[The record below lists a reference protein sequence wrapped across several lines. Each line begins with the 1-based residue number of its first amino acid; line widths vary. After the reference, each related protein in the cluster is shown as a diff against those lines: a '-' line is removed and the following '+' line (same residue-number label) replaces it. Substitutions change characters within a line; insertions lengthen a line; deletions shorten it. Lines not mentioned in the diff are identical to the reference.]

1 MVRTF
6 SSLICAALLLGAPVA
21 AAETLPAPHPAAYPY
36 QDAFPGQVAGA
47 GFEIPR
53 QTFLDLLAAQGLT
66 YRTNTAADVFAVAT
80 NGAAF
85 TEVVYFFNSD
95 ACDCL
100 TEIEIRFADEAAAA
114 AYFNTKYP
122 SQDIQGEY
130 FAYDGA
136 SLYRVN
142 AWRFKTKVYLVA
154 ILPNTRWSN
163 Q

>member
-1 MVRTF
+1 MVRTL
-6 SSLICAALLLGAPVA
+6 SILMCTALLLGTPVA
-21 AAETLPAPHPAAYPY
+21 AAEPLPAPHQSAYPY
-36 QDAFPGQVAGA
+36 QDAFPGQVGGA

-66 YRTNTAADVFAVAT
+66 YRTNAAADIFAVAT
-80 NGAAF
+80 SGAAF

-100 TEIEIRFADEAAAA
+100 TEIEIRFADEAGAA
-114 AYFNTKYP
+114 AYFNTKFP
-122 SQDIQGEY
+122 SQDSQGEY
-130 FAYDGA
+130 FAHDGA

-142 AWRFKTKVYLVA
+142 AWRFNAKVYLVA

>member
-1 MVRTF
+1 MARTF
-6 SSLICAALLLGAPVA
+6 STLICAALLLGAPVA

-66 YRTNTAADVFAVAT
+66 YRTNTAADVVAVAT

-100 TEIEIRFADEAAAA
+100 TEIEIRFADETSAA
-114 AYFNTKYP
+114 AYFNTKFP

-130 FAYDGA
+130 FGHDGV

-142 AWRFKTKVYLVA
+142 AWRFKSKVYLVA

>member
-1 MVRTF
+1 MKRRL
-6 SSLICAALLLGAPVA
+6 SKLICAALLLGAPLA
-21 AAETLPAPHPAAYPY
+21 AAETLPASPPAAYAY

-47 GFEIPR
+47 GFEMPR
-53 QTFLDLLAAQGLT
+53 QTFMDLLAAQGLT
-66 YRTNTAADVFAVAT
+66 YRTNTAADVVAVAT
-80 NGAAF
+80 NGAPF
-85 TEVVYFFNSD
+85 SEVVYFFNSD

-100 TEIEIRFADEAAAA
+100 TEIEIRFADEASAI

-122 SQDIQGEY
+122 LQDIEGEY
-130 FAYDGA
+130 FAHDGV

>member
-21 AAETLPAPHPAAYPY
+21 AAETLPAPHPAVYPY
-36 QDAFPGQVAGA
+36 QEAFPGQVSGA

-100 TEIEIRFADEAAAA
+100 TEIEIRFADEASAA
-114 AYFNTKYP
+114 AYFNTMYP

-130 FAYDGA
+130 FAYDGV

>member
-1 MVRTF
+1 MAHAVSR
-6 SSLICAALLLGAPVA
+6 LICAALLLGAPIA
-21 AAETLPAPHPAAYPY
+21 AAETPPASPPTAYTY

-47 GFEIPR
+47 GFEMPR
-53 QTFLDLLAAQGLT
+53 QTFMDLLAAQGLT
-66 YRTNTAADVFAVAT
+66 YRTNTAADIVAVAT
-80 NGAAF
+80 NGAPF
-85 TEVVYFFNSD
+85 IEVVYFFNSD

-100 TEIEIRFADEAAAA
+100 TEIEIRFADEASAI

-122 SQDIQGEY
+122 SQDMQGEY
-130 FAYDGA
+130 FAHDGV

-142 AWRFKTKVYLVA
+142 AWRFNTTVYLVA

>member
-1 MVRTF
+1 MARTF
-6 SSLICAALLLGAPVA
+6 STLICAALLLGAPVA
-21 AAETLPAPHPAAYPY
+21 AGETLQASPPTAYTY

-53 QTFLDLLAAQGLT
+53 QKFTDLLAAQGLT
-66 YRTNTAADVFAVAT
+66 YRTNTAADVVAVAI

-85 TEVVYFFNSD
+85 IEVVYFFNSD

-100 TEIEIRFADEAAAA
+100 TEIEIRFADEASAA
-114 AYFNTKYP
+114 AYFNTKFP

-130 FAYDGA
+130 FAHDGV

-142 AWRFKTKVYLVA
+142 AWHFKTKVYLVA
-154 ILPNTRWSN
+154 ILPNTRWAN